1 MVTISE
7 YIKRLIKA
15 SIHYRNRQLLFRWVM
30 SEHNRKKYL
39 EATRNL
45 KQQKNDL
52 LIAISKGNKI

>member
-15 SIHYRNRQLLFRWVM
+15 SIHYRNRQILFRWFM

-52 LIAISKGNKI
+52 LVAISKGTKI

>member
-15 SIHYRNRQLLFRWVM
+15 SIHYRNRQILFHWVM

-52 LIAISKGNKI
+52 LIAISKGTKI